1 MTTLAVTSAFHPT
14 GHAFAPHHGG
24 FTAFHPQPHHVPQYR
39 APAAVQHHNPFEAF
53 ASRHHSGAKSASTAV
68 SWRHSESV
76 DRAPAPAP
84 ITTRPTPKHRRGAPS
99 HSRTPSTSSEASSGS
114 WRERSRSPAVAT
126 VELQSA
132 AAQPKP
138 NSKSI
143 SFSWVFQGCDLQ
155 SIVLASTVPVYSIA
169 DLLRLSNSPLVGIS
183 EESQAVVDDLV
194 AHHVWRRGPQSGTP
208 KPSRRR
214 RNGGSSKQ
222 RSSSPSSNSSTADDS
237 ERID

>member
-1 MTTLAVTSAFHPT
+1 MTTLAVPSAFHPT

-24 FTAFHPQPHHVPQYR
+24 FATFHHQPHHVPQYR

-53 ASRHHSGAKSASTAV
+53 SPHHHSGAKSASTAV

-126 VELQSA
+126 VELQPA
-132 AAQPKP
+132 ATQPKP
-138 NSKSI
+138 NT
-143 SFSWVFQGCDLQ
+143 
-155 SIVLASTVPVYSIA
+155 STVPVYSIA